1 MRRRRSNTVRRAI
14 WQRFNKTCQMC
25 FQPTDERGFD
35 LDHHIPLEIGGDDSD
50 DNLRPLCRPC
60 HRLKTKGDATDIAK
74 AKRREDDHSGVSRPA
89 GLLRTRG
96 FDPRPP
102 QRRASSPLSKS
113 LPPRRLSGE
122 VVR

>member
-1 MRRRRSNTVRRAI
+1 MRRKRSDTARRAI
-14 WQRFNKTCQMC
+14 WERFNRTCQMC
-25 FQPTDERGFD
+25 FQPTDERGYD

-74 AKRREDDHSGVSRPA
+74 ARRRQDRHTGTHTPA
-89 GLLRTRG
+89 GSLQSRG

-102 QRRASSPLSKS
+102 QRRASAPLAKP
-113 LPPRRLSGE
+113 LPARRITP
-122 VVR
+122 

>member
-1 MRRRRSNTVRRAI
+1 MRRKRSDTARRAI
-14 WQRFNKTCQMC
+14 WLRFNKTCQMC

-60 HRLKTKGDATDIAK
+60 HRLKTKGDVTDIAK
-74 AKRREDDHSGVSRPA
+74 AKRRSDRHSGVHAPA
-89 GLLRTRG
+89 GNLQSRG

-102 QRRASSPLSKS
+102 QRRASAPLAKQM
-113 LPPRRLSGE
+113 PPRKWITP
-122 VVR
+122 